1 MASLLR
7 DLLLKKPP
15 PPRALRFLVSLDEL
29 PSLDPYLSPL
39 PHQNPPQRLPLLPL
53 LPDAA
58 AGGASSPSLRHAL
71 QAYPAFPHCFLAAPI
86 DVPSP
91 DGPADLDGDGG
102 GGGTTTVWADS
113 VKKKRKRKMN
123 KHKQRKLRKRL
134 RYKSK

>member
-15 PPRALRFLVSLDEL
+15 PRRALRFLVSFDEL
-29 PSLDPYLSPL
+29 PTPDPYLSPL
-39 PHQNPPQRLPLLPL
+39 PHQNPPQRSPLLPP

-58 AGGASSPSLRHAL
+58 AGGAPPPSLRHTL

-86 DVPSP
+86 NVPSL
-91 DGPADLDGDGG
+91 DGPADLDGDGS
-102 GGGTTTVWADS
+102 GGTTTVWADS

-134 RYKSK
+134 RYKAK